1 MDCSDVPLM
10 FLSPIL
16 KVSPIIFPSYKKHFP
31 LFFFSF
37 VSLQSEQTYCFKVG
51 NDVFRGSQ
59 SLPQT

>member
-1 MDCSDVPLM
+1 MDCSDVPLSYSEG
-10 FLSPIL
+10 FSYYLSFIQETF
-16 KVSPIIFPSYKKHFP
+16 ST
-31 LFFFSF
+31 FFFSF